1 MSNDN
6 NNSGHTNKDKIKEI
20 KDKSHIKQNN
30 SERTEFDDPFHPW
43 IKQDSKCHSLKG
55 MLKLHYEIIDFYDFI
70 KLTDSEKKQRY
81 NTFNEINR
89 IIEDN
94 FPDYKCNLYGSFIT
108 ELSLPNSDIDILISP
123 KEENKSKNNIDEKFI
138 QENLKSI
145 YVVLKNEDVFS
156 NLEQIQAKVP
166 IITGLYKST
175 NIHVDISLFKKN
187 GVDVAVIINKI
198 NNIYPEIKYLILVIK
213 YLIRQRNL
221 NQIYFGGISSF
232 IIFSLLYYYIS
243 DLKKQIQYEIKNG
256 KKERMMTLGHLLVG
270 FFNFYA
276 FEFKYEKFGI
286 SLSNGCHLYARN
298 DDNKNLLSIKNFE
311 DESQDMGINCYNF
324 GKVLDVFRLA
334 AERLNYAKDNIVSYL
349 EEFIFSDET
358 LKERAKMFKNK
369 NEDFLTK

>member
-1 MSNDN
+1 MD
-6 NNSGHTNKDKIKEI
+6 
-20 KDKSHIKQNN
+20 
-30 SERTEFDDPFHPW
+30 
-43 IKQDSKCHSLKG
+43 
-55 MLKLHYEIIDFYDFI
+55 
-70 KLTDSEKKQRY
+70 
-81 NTFNEINR
+81 
-89 IIEDN
+89 
-94 FPDYKCNLYGSFIT
+94 
-108 ELSLPNSDIDILISP
+108 ISP
-123 KEENKSKNNIDEKFI
+123 
-138 QENLKSI
+138 
-145 YVVLKNEDVFS
+145 
-156 NLEQIQAKVP
+156 
-166 IITGLYKST
+166 
-175 NIHVDISLFKKN
+175 FKKN
-187 GVDVAVIINKI
+187 GGDVAVVINKI